1 MPIYI
6 KVIII
11 AVLISIVA
19 SLATAFYQFSKPG
32 RKEND
37 TAMIKA
43 LTVRVGLS
51 IALFAFI
58 MILSA
63 LGIITPNTG

>member
-6 KVIII
+6 KIII
-11 AVLISIVA
+11 IVALISIVA
-19 SLATAFYQFSKPG
+19 SLARAFYQFSRPN
-32 RKEND
+32 RKEDD
-37 TAMIKA
+37 TSMVKA
-43 LTVRVGLS
+43 LTIRVALS

-63 LGIITPNTG
+63 LGIITPNSG